1 MCACVRVRVSV
12 LNHDFI
18 SAVVYGL
25 CIVILH
31 EFIVVEKVSLLFII
45 IVVLVSSFHV
55 LFMCE
60 MAF

>member
-1 MCACVRVRVSV
+1 MSV

-18 SAVVYGL
+18 SAVVCDL

-31 EFIVVEKVSLLFII
+31 EFIVVVKVSLLFII

-55 LFMCE
+55 LFMCK